1 MLLAELFV
9 IGRELFKKSRLLLL
23 AEERADDIDRAGGVE
38 HVDNPGR
45 VVLGDFDSG
54 VRAACGGAA
63 DNQRD
68 IKALALHLLGDVNH
82 LVERRRDEAGEAD
95 DVAIF
100 LAGRGENFLAGD
112 HDAKV
117 DNLVVVTS
125 ENDAHDVLADVVH
138 VALDRGHEDPSLR
151 LGIGICGALG
161 LHVWGQP
168 RDGFFHHTRA
178 LHDLGQEHFSR
189 AEEITDD
196 LHAVHQRAFNHEES
210 ALVFG
215 ERLLRVGVHKIHDAL
230 DERVLEAFLDGALA
244 PGEIGGR
251 GGAAAGFRF
260 DRVREIDE
268 PLGGIVA
275 AVEEHVF
282 NEIAKVGRDFLV
294 NSEHAGIDDPH
305 VESRLDRVIEKRRV
319 HRLAHGVIAA
329 E

>member
-1 MLLAELFV
+1 M
-9 IGRELFKKSRLLLL
+9 
-23 AEERADDIDRAGGVE
+23 DD
-38 HVDNPGR
+38 PGR
-45 VVLGDFDSG
+45 VVLGDFYSG
-54 VRAACGGAA
+54 VSTACGGTA
-63 DNQRD
+63 DDQRD
-68 IKALALHLLGDVNH
+68 IKALALHLLRDMNH
-82 LVERRRDEAGEAD
+82 LVERGRDEAGEAD

-100 LAGRGENFLAGD
+100 LARRGENFLARD

-138 VALDRGHEDPSLR
+138 VALDRGHENPSLR
-151 LGIGICGALG
+151 LRIGVCSALG
-161 LHVWGQP
+161 LHVRGQP
-168 RDGFFHHTRA
+168 RDGFFHHARA
-178 LHDLGQEHFSR
+178 LHNLGQEHFSR
-189 AEEITDD
+189 AEEIPDD

-215 ERLLRVGVHKIHDAL
+215 ERLLRIGVHEIHNAL
-230 DERVLEAFLDGALA
+230 DERVLEAVLDGAFA
-244 PGEIGGR
+244 PGEIGSR